1 MTQLPS
7 LGPRGEG
14 WVVLQFALLG
24 LVALAG
30 LMAGGAWAGTPALV
44 ASVVGLALMVGG
56 AALLGRGLIDLGRHL
71 TPVPY
76 PRDDAE
82 LVEAGVYAHLRHPM
96 YSALI
101 VTAVGW
107 GLVVA
112 SPLALILT
120 AVLAVFF
127 DLKARRE
134 EAWLAQRYAGYADYM
149 SRTRRL
155 VPRLY

>member
-14 WVVLQFALLG
+14 WVLLQVALLG

-30 LMAGGAWAGTPALV
+30 LWTGGAWDGPLAPIA
-44 ASVVGLALMVGG
+44 AVVGLGLMVVG
-56 AALLGRGLIDLGRHL
+56 AALLGRGLIDLGRNL
-71 TPVPY
+71 TPVPH

-82 LVEAGVYAHLRHPM
+82 LIESGVYAYLRHPM

-101 VTAVGW
+101 ATAVGW

-112 SPLALILT
+112 SPWALLLA
-120 AVLAVFF
+120 AGLAVFF

-134 EAWLAQRYAGYADYM
+134 EAWLVQRYARYADYM
-149 SRTRRL
+149 TRSRRL
-155 VPRLY
+155 IPGLY